1 MSKFF
6 FWDEAHTFWEWELE
20 PNFWSRAENSSGD
33 VKNGLSS
40 MILILYDYSHVIFST
55 KKENSE
61 KFIAPLNLPQKSV
74 RLPTIVHMPVPLP
87 LHPP

>member
-1 MSKFF
+1 MRAWAKF
-6 FWDEAHTFWEWELE
+6 LE
-20 PNFWSRAENSSGD
+20 HGLNRSGD

-61 KFIAPLNLPQKSV
+61 KIIAPLNLPQKSV
-74 RLPTIVHMPVPLP
+74 RLPTVVHMPVPLP